1 MSDFQSLDQ
10 ELAQALMNGMA
21 EESSDSSANSRSDSI
36 QDLVNALVEAIPYYS
51 DPAAV
56 AAHKDAL
63 GRQLALNL
71 PTAVVEAPPS
81 HGSNSYMYRGSY
93 SNYFQAYYRNV
104 AQTASQQELA
114 AQVTAAASQLNKSWW
129 GNYSVAVLT
138 DSCDS
143 HYSVDIDDAR
153 LRDRLDS
160 LHHEFLPGL
169 TPSYLAIF
177 TKGYAPT
184 KEALDAIFASGQAGE
199 AAELI
204 NSGIGSNGFRTN
216 FNAMILTPG
225 DNALAAEWFQYNLWV
240 SLKTLGY
247 PDVDAAIS
255 EHIDEG
261 LIVHDPLGPSSWWTG
276 AYNTWYTAANG
287 DHVYEFAKATMQENF
302 PYEYCWGSPPA
313 WGCMDESD
321 PQGYV
326 TSLCEWGSLN
336 YYH

>member
-21 EESSDSSANSRSDSI
+21 EESSDSSANSRSGSI

-153 LRDRLDS
+153 LRDRLNS

-169 TPSYLAIF
+169 RQLEWQFAETLQAKTAGISLTDLAIERQNLLKQWPEYF
-177 TKGYAPT
+177 HR
-184 KEALDAIFASGQAGE
+184 EADRGQR
-199 AAELI
+199 LHQ
-204 NSGIGSNGFRTN
+204 
-216 FNAMILTPG
+216 
-225 DNALAAEWFQYNLWV
+225 QY
-240 SLKTLGY
+240 
-247 PDVDAAIS
+247 
-255 EHIDEG
+255 
-261 LIVHDPLGPSSWWTG
+261 
-276 AYNTWYTAANG
+276 
-287 DHVYEFAKATMQENF
+287 
-302 PYEYCWGSPPA
+302 
-313 WGCMDESD
+313 
-321 PQGYV
+321 
-326 TSLCEWGSLN
+326 
-336 YYH
+336 